1 MLEAKLAITQITLS
15 ESLVV
20 ALLGI
25 VVVLAVLALLAI
37 LILLLSKVIQMS
49 NASKAAKAPAP
60 AAMPAPAAAPVPAA
74 MPAPMAAAAPAVMP
88 APSAPVMAATVS
100 VQAVLPQTESRG
112 ECDFYHVDDKTAAM
126 LMAIVADQLGAPLNT
141 LRFKSIKELD
151 ESVGGK

>member
-60 AAMPAPAAAPVPAA
+60 AAMPAPAAAPV
-74 MPAPMAAAAPAVMP
+74 PAVMP